1 MISRDAKKVERWA
14 LFWHQGTSSPR
25 MTEMNTCAKSN
36 TPLLG
41 QIIAEC
47 IGSFFCYITPRADT
61 PRPVDP
67 DARALEEAIDAAAK
81 EEAESLYCSPPKS
94 VIQVRRVQ
102 KFVFP
107 WQNTTAPRSLVQSP
121 PCPITGRPTIFIPE
135 CVEEIR
141 TISVKKME

>member
-1 MISRDAKKVERWA
+1 
-14 LFWHQGTSSPR
+14 
-25 MTEMNTCAKSN
+25 MTEMNTCVKSN

-47 IGSFFCYITPRADT
+47 VGSFFRYITPRADT

-67 DARALEEAIDAAAK
+67 DARALEEALDAAAAAAAAAR

-107 WQNTTAPRSLVQSP
+107 WQNTAVPRSLVQSP

-135 CVEEIR
+135 GI
-141 TISVKKME
+141 